1 MTPSF
6 PTRRSS
12 DLVNIYNAKWRAC
25 AVSQLAFLPAVAP
38 TCDSVLDLTS
48 APVSN
53 VRCVQAL
60 RLELLTTQGILWL
73 LRALQCRVCQRY
85 LVSHEPP
92 QLLPAAGASR
102 RRPDSD
108 RKSTRLNSSH

>member
-85 LVSHEPP
+85 LVRSEEHTSE
-92 QLLPAAGASR
+92 L
-102 RRPDSD
+102 
-108 RKSTRLNSSH
+108 KSLMRNSYAVFCLINKK